1 MATDIIKTLSERGLT
16 YGEYKDVSRIS
27 QVIKEAMRNGAS
39 YSILSNEAYES
50 LDMIANKLARIVNGD
65 PNYLD
70 SWVDIVGYTTLVI
83 NKLEGTANK

>member
-16 YGEYKDVSRIS
+16 YGEYKDVSRTS
-27 QVIKEAMRNGAS
+27 QLIKEALRNGGS
-39 YSILSNEAYES
+39 YSILSNEACES

-65 PNYLD
+65 PSYLD

-83 NKLEGTANK
+83 NKLEGKP